1 MLSSIATPFGHNTP
15 TSHQISTDYGLS
27 QRKRTHSPNMTQDPR
42 VLLQKA
48 DKALSGASGGFSWFG
63 GRSEKY
69 ESAADL
75 YTQAANAFRV
85 QKMNKEA
92 GQAFE
97 KAASIQTTN
106 LNEPDDAANNLQEAF
121 KVYRKSDPEDAAR
134 VLSSAIQHYV
144 LRGNLRRAATQQQ
157 YLAELY
163 EVELGDMKKALEA
176 YEKAA
181 DWFDGDNAEALAN
194 KHYLKVA
201 DLAAL
206 ESDYYKAITNYE
218 RIGRSSINNNLMK
231 WSVKDYLLKAG
242 ICHLATKDLVET
254 NRALESYRELDPSF
268 ASTREHQLL
277 VDLTQAVEGG
287 DPEGFGDKL
296 RQYDQLSKLD
306 KWKTTL
312 FLRIKNNIEEAE
324 EDFS

>member
-1 MLSSIATPFGHNTP
+1 
-15 TSHQISTDYGLS
+15 
-27 QRKRTHSPNMTQDPR
+27 MTQDPR
-42 VLLQKA
+42 VLLQKVSPSRLPLSLVSVCLGIQA

-69 ESAADL
+69 ENAADL

-85 QKMNKEA
+85 QKMSAATPRCHDKEA

-97 KAASIQTTN
+97 KAASIQAQN
-106 LNEPDDAANNLQEAF
+106 LNEPDDAANTLQEAF

-157 YLAELY
+157 YLAEVY

-181 DWFDGDNAEALAN
+181 DWFEGDNAEALAN

-206 ESDYYKAITNYE
+206 ESDYYKAINNYE
-218 RIGRSSINNNLMK
+218 RIARQSINNNLMK
-231 WSVKDYLLKAG
+231 WSVKDYFLKSG

-254 NRALESYRELDPSF
+254 NRALETYREIDPTF
-268 ASTREHQLL
+268 MSTREHQLL
-277 VDLTQAVEGG
+277 VDLLQAIEAN
-287 DPEGFGDKL
+287 DQEQFADKL
-296 RQYDQLSKLD
+296 FQFDQLSKLD

-312 FLRIKNNIEEAE
+312 LLRIKNSIEEAE

>member
-1 MLSSIATPFGHNTP
+1 MG
-15 TSHQISTDYGLS
+15 
-27 QRKRTHSPNMTQDPR
+27 QDPR

-48 DKALSGASGGFSWFG
+48 DKALSGASSGFSFFG
-63 GRSEKY
+63 GRAEKY
-69 ESAADL
+69 ENAADL

-92 GQAFE
+92 GLAFE
-97 KAASIQTTN
+97 KAATIQNQN
-106 LNEPDDAANNLQEAF
+106 LNEPDDAANTLNEAF
-121 KVYRKSDPEDAAR
+121 KVYRKSDPEDAVR

-144 LRGNLRRAATQQQ
+144 LKGNLRRAATQQQ
-157 YLAELY
+157 YLAEVY
-163 EVELGDMKKALEA
+163 EVELGDMKRALDA

-181 DWFDGDNAEALAN
+181 DWFEGDNAEALAN

-206 ESDYYKAITNYE
+206 EGDYYKAIQHYE

-231 WSVKDYLLKAG
+231 WSVKDYFLKAG
-242 ICHLATKDLVET
+242 ICHLATKDLVAT
-254 NRALESYRELDPSF
+254 NRALESYRDIDPTF

-277 VDLTQAVEGG
+277 IDLVQTVEQG
-287 DPEGFGDKL
+287 DQEAFADRL
-296 RQYDQLSKLD
+296 FQYDQLSKLD
-306 KWKTTL
+306 KWKTTVL
-312 FLRIKNNIEEAE
+312 LRIKNNIEEAV

>member
-1 MLSSIATPFGHNTP
+1 MADAYY
-15 TSHQISTDYGLS
+15 QTD
-27 QRKRTHSPNMTQDPR
+27 
-42 VLLQKA
+42 
-48 DKALSGASGGFSWFG
+48 
-63 GRSEKY
+63 
-69 ESAADL
+69 
-75 YTQAANAFRV
+75 
-85 QKMNKEA
+85 KEA

-97 KAASIQTTN
+97 KAASIQTQS

-121 KVYRKSDPEDAAR
+121 KVYRKTDPEDAAR

-181 DWFDGDNAEALAN
+181 DWFEGDNAEALAN

-218 RIGRSSINNNLMK
+218 RIGRSSINNHLMK

-268 ASTREHQLL
+268 GATREHQLL

-287 DPEGFGDKL
+287 DQEGFADKL
-296 RQYDQLSKLD
+296 FQFDQLSKLD
-306 KWKTTL
+306 KWKTTIL
-312 FLRIKNNIEEAE
+312 LRIKNNIEEAE